1 MWVQVPPAVLTQ
13 MAAQKKSHTQ
23 NQLQSLNNKFK
34 CSNCG
39 FATYRVLESR
49 IVLEGRR
56 RRYGCD
62 RCGYRETLY
71 EINSASY
78 SEFISLKSKFNKFL
92 KLIVDTKI
100 VSQTATPT
108 IEKLLDDCPCS
119 DCFYYHDTL
128 TDQGFKCSYDLP
140 EAGSSDAAGCNL
152 FERV

>member
-1 MWVQVPPAVLTQ
+1 MWVQVPPAVLIQ
-13 MAAQKKSHTQ
+13 MAAQKKPHSQ
-23 NQLQSLNNKFK
+23 SQLQNLINKPK

-39 FATYRVLESR
+39 LAACRVLETR
-49 IVLEGRR
+49 NILEGKR
-56 RRYGCD
+56 RRYNCD
-62 RCGYRETLY
+62 RCGHRETLY

-78 SEFISLKSKFNKFL
+78 SEFISLRNKFNQLLKF
-92 KLIVDTKI
+92 IDGTKI
-100 VSQTATPT
+100 VSQTDVPAT
-108 IEKLLDDCPCS
+108 EKILDDCPCS

>member
-13 MAAQKKSHTQ
+13 MAPQKKSHTQ

-34 CSNCG
+34 CSSCG

-49 IVLEGRR
+49 VVLEGRR

-62 RCGYRETLY
+62 RCGHRETLY
-71 EINSASY
+71 EINSVSY
-78 SEFISLKSKFNKFL
+78 SEFISLKSKFSKFL
-92 KLIVDTKI
+92 KIINDVKI
-100 VSQTATPT
+100 VSQ
-108 IEKLLDDCPCS
+108 IDISVGKKLLNDCPCS

-140 EAGSSDAAGCNL
+140 EAGSSDAVGCNL
-152 FERV
+152 FEKI